1 MMMMKYINCKYSG
14 KPFFL
19 YNYGNH
25 YRDFTYIND
34 VTEIL
39 KRLIKTKLKEKN
51 EIYNICS
58 SKPVKI
64 TKVLKIID
72 KYLPNKTIIKKVSMQ
87 KADVLKTYGSNNK
100 IKKVTI
106 FKSFT
111 PIERGVK
118 NLCEWVF
125 KNYKL

>member
-1 MMMMKYINCKYSG
+1 MK
-14 KPFFL
+14 L
-19 YNYGNH
+19 Y
-25 YRDFTYIND
+25 DQ
-34 VTEIL
+34 
-39 KRLIKTKLKEKN
+39 
-51 EIYNICS
+51 IYNICS

-100 IKKVTI
+100 IKKVTK

-111 PIERGVK
+111 PIDQGVK
-118 NLCEWVF
+118 NLCEWVL

>member
-1 MMMMKYINCKYSG
+1 MLISKLYYSS
-14 KPFFL
+14 KKNIKVPLF
-19 YNYGNH
+19 NNGNH

-58 SKPVKI
+58 SRPVKI

-72 KYLPNKTIIKKVSMQ
+72 KYLPNRTKIKKISMQ
-87 KADVLKTYGSNNK
+87 KADVLKTYGSNHK
-100 IKKVTI
+100 IKK
-106 FKSFT
+106 SS
-111 PIERGVK
+111 
-118 NLCEWVF
+118 
-125 KNYKL
+125 